1 MKKRLAAL
9 MAAVLVL
16 LLITV
21 LAPHVGGADLGDF
34 SGGGDYGGGDY
45 GGSDYGSSGGSDWSG
60 SDYGSSGGSSRSGGG
75 GSCSTESY
83 MAALIF
89 VIAPITVFVIV
100 LMSKSIGRE
109 RSSAAARPGAT
120 RTAQSKLQP
129 IESYKTLDE
138 NFSPEDLKEWLQNL
152 YFKMQDCCVKRD
164 VEPIRPYFADA
175 LWQQFDRQVTQ
186 LKKMRR
192 TNYVERIAVL
202 SVDLR
207 GWYQDKGEDVIVA
220 EIYARITDYT
230 VDDDTGKVISGSKT
244 NEKFMT
250 YEYALSR
257 PIGKKT
263 EAFNTGVSERHCPN
277 CGAPL
282 SVNESIRCPYCG
294 SVLTFGDHD
303 WTVYSIKGISQ
314 RTV

>member
-1 MKKRLAAL
+1 MKKRFAAL
-9 MAAVLVL
+9 VTALLVL
-16 LLITV
+16 LIITV

-34 SGGGDYGGGDY
+34 SGGGDYGGGGSDWGGGSDYSY
-45 GGSDYGSSGGSDWSG
+45 GGSDYGGSG
-60 SDYGSSGGSSRSGGG
+60 SSSRSRPLT
-75 GSCSTESY
+75 TEEL
-83 MAALIF
+83 LIVLGIMF
-89 VIAPITVFVIV
+89 LIIIVLIVIAVIGIV
-100 LMSKSIGRE
+100 
-109 RSSAAARPGAT
+109 RSNRRSGGMQGGNVPGAT
-120 RTAQSKLQP
+120 RTAQSLLKP

-138 NFSPEDLKEWLQNL
+138 NFSPEDLKEQLQNL

-175 LWQQFDRQVTQ
+175 LWQQFDRQVKQ
-186 LKKMRR
+186 LRQMRR

-230 VDDDTGKVISGSKT
+230 VDDNTGKVILGSKT
-244 NEKFMT
+244 QEKFMT
-250 YEYALSR
+250 YEYSLSR
-257 PIGKKT
+257 PIGMKT
-263 EAFNTGVSERHCPN
+263 EPWKEGVSERHCPN

-282 SVNESIRCPYCG
+282 SVNESIKCPFCD
-294 SVLTFGDHD
+294 SVLTFSDHD
-303 WTVYSIKGISQ
+303 WTVYAIKGISQ

>member
-1 MKKRLAAL
+1 MKKGLAAL
-9 MAAVLVL
+9 AAALLVLV
-16 LLITV
+16 LITV
-21 LAPHVGGADLGDF
+21 LAPHVGRADLGGF
-34 SGGGDYGGGDY
+34 SGDSDYGGGDY
-45 GGSDYGSSGGSDWSG
+45 GGSDYSSSDSGSSGYS
-60 SDYGSSGGSSRSGGG
+60 SSRSRGGD
-75 GSCSTESY
+75 SCSDEACI
-83 MAALIF
+83 AALLF
-89 VIAPITVFVIV
+89 VIAPISVFVII
-100 LMSKSIGRE
+100 LLTKSGM
-109 RSSAAARPGAT
+109 RSRNSGAGRPGAT
-120 RTAQSKLQP
+120 RTAQSMLQP

-164 VEPIRPYFADA
+164 VEPIRPYFADS
-175 LWQQFDRQVTQ
+175 LWQQFDRQMQ
-186 LKKMRR
+186 GLRAARR

-230 VDDDTGKVISGSKT
+230 VNDDTGKVISGSKT
-244 NEKFMT
+244 CEKFMT

-257 PIGKKT
+257 PTGKKT
-263 EAFNTGVSERHCPN
+263 DAFRTGVSERHCPN

-282 SVNESIRCPYCG
+282 SVNESIKCPYCG